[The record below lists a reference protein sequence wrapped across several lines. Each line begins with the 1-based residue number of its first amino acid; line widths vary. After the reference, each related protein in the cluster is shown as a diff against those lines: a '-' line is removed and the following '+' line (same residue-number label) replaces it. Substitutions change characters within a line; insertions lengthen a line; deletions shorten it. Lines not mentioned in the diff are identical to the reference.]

1 MQKSKNKQ
9 IKQKGVKRAMNETT
23 QNIYNTMP
31 SQPQQTIYNEHPQT
45 QYSNIRSEQS
55 QTETVAKPYTIRNL
69 EASDVFSMFRIIK
82 KIGIEEFKTAFSS
95 PAVVSAI
102 SKISEAKDEKETN
115 SDIFSSVGIAV
126 VMDIGCIIISNI
138 SKCEQEIYSFLSRVS
153 GVSEEVLPHIK
164 PALLFEMIIDVVKK
178 EEFKDFIGVVSKL
191 FK

>member
-1 MQKSKNKQ
+1 
-9 IKQKGVKRAMNETT
+9 MNETT

-45 QYSNIRSEQS
+45 QYSNIQPEQS